1 MMLQRRIFYIADMHF
16 GHKNILKYDKWPFAD
31 TGQMDAEII
40 RRWNERV
47 GGDDTVYV
55 LGDAFFKGEE
65 RSIEIMQRLNGHKR
79 LIRGNHDRNN
89 GKLLKLWESVS
100 EYEEI
105 KDGEHLVVLSH
116 YPMLFYNHQHDG
128 AVMLYGHVHNTREWE
143 LVEKWQQELWQMDMP
158 ARLINVGCMMDYM
171 DYAPRTL
178 DELLAPATISQQK
191 QRKYDHDN
199 RILQRGKR
207 SAVFTGR
214 FVRRAETPL

>member
-16 GHKNILKYDKWPFAD
+16 GHKNILKYDKRPFAD
-31 TGQMDAEII
+31 TEQMDEEII

-47 GGDDTVYV
+47 CDDDNVYV

-65 RSIEIMQRLNGHKR
+65 RSIEIMKRLNGHKR

-105 KDGEHLVVLSH
+105 KDGGHLVVLSH
-116 YPMLFYNHQHDG
+116 YPMMFYDHQHDG

-143 LVEKWQQELWQMDMP
+143 LVEKWQQELLQMDIP
-158 ARLINVGCMMDYM
+158 ARIINVGCMMDYM
-171 DYAPRTL
+171 DYAPKTL
-178 DELLAPATISQQK
+178 DELLAA
-191 QRKYDHDN
+191 
-199 RILQRGKR
+199 R
-207 SAVFTGR
+207 SDKSAKTNQEG
-214 FVRRAETPL
+214 

>member
-16 GHKNILKYDKWPFAD
+16 GHKNILKYDKRPFAD
-31 TGQMDAEII
+31 TEQMDEEII

-47 GGDDTVYV
+47 SDDDTVYV

-65 RSIEIMQRLNGHKR
+65 RSIEIMKRLNGHKR

-105 KDGEHLVVLSH
+105 KDGGHLVVLSH
-116 YPMLFYNHQHDG
+116 YPMMFYNHQHDG

-143 LVEKWQQELWQMDMP
+143 LVEKWQQELLQMDIP
-158 ARLINVGCMMDYM
+158 AHIINVGCMMDYM
-171 DYAPRTL
+171 NYAPRTL
-178 DELLAPATISQQK
+178 VELLAANNK
-191 QRKYDHDN
+191 EDH
-199 RILQRGKR
+199 
-207 SAVFTGR
+207 
-214 FVRRAETPL
+214 

>member
-1 MMLQRRIFYIADMHF
+1 
-16 GHKNILKYDKWPFAD
+16 
-31 TGQMDAEII
+31 MDEEII

-89 GKLLKLWESVS
+89 GKLLRLWESVS

-128 AVMLYGHVHNTREWE
+128 AVMLYGHVHNTREFSTT
-143 LVEKWQQELWQMDMP
+143 
-158 ARLINVGCMMDYM
+158 AR
-171 DYAPRTL
+171 
-178 DELLAPATISQQK
+178 
-191 QRKYDHDN
+191 
-199 RILQRGKR
+199 
-207 SAVFTGR
+207 
-214 FVRRAETPL
+214 